1 MKKIILFVVVC
12 PFLIYNLHLQAQ
24 NIGINAT
31 GAAPA
36 ASAGL
41 DVNFT
46 NKGLLVPRVALTS
59 ANAAGPIAAPA
70 TSLLVYNTATA
81 GVTPNNVTPGYYYWG
96 GAAWIRISTGGD
108 DWKITG
114 NANTTFGTHFLG
126 TTNAQGLDFRT
137 NNVIRLRI
145 PNANQIH
152 ANANGTAALPFYSW
166 ANDPNT
172 GMSSLAADQLNWST
186 GGVERLRLT
195 NTQLAT
201 TFNGT
206 AAAPAYSW
214 TTDVNMGMYRIGT
227 DILGFSTS
235 GLERM
240 RIIANG
246 QSAINGVPAAGDV
259 LTVYGT
265 NATLAW
271 AINGYNTGTGGGS
284 GFFFNS
290 NTANGFNTTE
300 VTSTSSLNFNGWFW
314 RNNTT
319 NNVPAMRATTD
330 AGNNRWGIFSD
341 DEVLALNYFVI
352 SDERLK
358 KNIQN
363 INSVL
368 DDIKLLRP
376 VQYEFN
382 NLKYPSFGTE
392 NILQFGFL
400 ASEVDKIFPNTV
412 AENSVYDP
420 NELPNKSKQ
429 SMGELTPKFS
439 SVNYIALIPILT
451 KGIQEQQTII
461 ETQNTRIE
469 ALEKMVLELQRTIE
483 NK

>member
-1 MKKIILFVVVC
+1 
-12 PFLIYNLHLQAQ
+12 
-24 NIGINAT
+24 
-31 GAAPA
+31 
-36 ASAGL
+36 
-41 DVNFT
+41 
-46 NKGLLVPRVALTS
+46 
-59 ANAAGPIAAPA
+59 
-70 TSLLVYNTATA
+70 
-81 GVTPNNVTPGYYYWG
+81 
-96 GAAWIRISTGGD
+96 
-108 DWKITG
+108 
-114 NANTTFGTHFLG
+114 
-126 TTNAQGLDFRT
+126 
-137 NNVIRLRI
+137 
-145 PNANQIH
+145 
-152 ANANGTAALPFYSW
+152 
-166 ANDPNT
+166 
-172 GMSSLAADQLNWST
+172 
-186 GGVERLRLT
+186 
-195 NTQLAT
+195 
-201 TFNGT
+201 
-206 AAAPAYSW
+206 
-214 TTDVNMGMYRIGT
+214 
-227 DILGFSTS
+227 
-235 GLERM
+235 M